1 MVKTITSRDGRD
13 LIGRLEEES
22 LLELIEP
29 VCRTRLSA
37 YLWIRYGG
45 EEGHFYFRDG
55 RMVHAATKSL
65 KGKESAY
72 HLISWRNGVFRLRRD
87 IEPELQTVDIAWED
101 FLRHFRAE
109 LEKLMLS
116 LVPKLESG
124 FYLELRNAR
133 GGRLFS
139 FDRLPGG
146 EGPVWAEEWFTGA
159 EFERAG
165 RELARGNISDF
176 RQRREGPG
184 GRSWLAVVRYLKEL
198 RYWVKVILPET
209 PELNDYLDWLQE
221 SFEPRALLAVSTAL
235 RRADKTEVRGT
246 VLVVDD
252 SATVREILED
262 ILTANGFRV
271 ITAEDGYEA
280 LVRVHDARPDLIF
293 LDLLMPRLNGYEVC
307 RRLKRDDAT
316 RTIPVVMLTVK
327 ELSEDHGAGF
337 REGADLYIEKPFTEK
352 KILAIVE
359 NVLGLE

>member
-1 MVKTITSRDGRD
+1 MVKTVTSKDGRD
-13 LIGRLEEES
+13 LLGRLEEES

-29 VCRTRLSA
+29 VCKTGTSA

-45 EEGHFYFRDG
+45 EEGHFYFQDG

-87 IEPELQTVDIAWED
+87 IEPEIQTVDIAWED
-101 FLRHFRAE
+101 FQRQYRAE
-109 LEKLMLS
+109 LEKIALG
-116 LVPKLESG
+116 LVAEMEGG
-124 FYLELRNAR
+124 FYLELRNAK
-133 GGRLFS
+133 GEAVFS
-139 FDRLPGG
+139 FDRMQTQ
-146 EGPVWAEEWFTGA
+146 EGPALAGEWFAGP
-159 EFERAG
+159 EFERAC
-165 RELARGNISDF
+165 RDLIRGNILDF
-176 RQRREGPG
+176 RQTREGRG
-184 GRSWLAVVRYLKEL
+184 GETCLALVRYLKEL
-198 RYWVKVILPET
+198 RYFVNVIFTDT
-209 PELNDYLDWLQE
+209 PKQNDYLHWLTD
-221 SFEPRALLAVSTAL
+221 SFEPRALLAAGTAL

-252 SATVREILED
+252 SPTVREILED
-262 ILTANGFRV
+262 VLTANGFRV
-271 ITAEDGYEA
+271 ISAQDGYEA
-280 LVRVHDARPDLIF
+280 LVRVRDARPDLIF
-293 LDLLMPRLNGYEVC
+293 LDLLMPRMDGYEVC

-327 ELSEDHGAGF
+327 ELHEDHGAGF